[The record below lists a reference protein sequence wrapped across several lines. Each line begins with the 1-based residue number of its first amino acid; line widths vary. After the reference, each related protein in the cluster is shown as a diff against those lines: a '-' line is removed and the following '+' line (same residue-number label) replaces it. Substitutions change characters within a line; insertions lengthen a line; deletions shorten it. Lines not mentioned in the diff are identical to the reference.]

1 MNTQQ
6 QDVQEVPELKSER
19 VQDGL
24 AAGAEAGGE
33 VPFGVELKSERVQ
46 DGFAAGSGKEEAGS
60 SLGATFT
67 SFQPASIEMSW
78 RGAVIKFH
86 SAAAV
91 GGNGTQ
97 TAGRVAG

>member
-1 MNTQQ
+1 M
-6 QDVQEVPELKSER
+6 
-19 VQDGL
+19 
-24 AAGAEAGGE
+24 
-33 VPFGVELKSERVQ
+33 PFGVELKSERVQ